1 MRGWR
6 RVVFRRDAAGVRPVS
21 SSFSS
26 GGTRRATPL
35 GSVSPAASSASS
47 AAAAV
52 RARPKLPRGSNS
64 RHSFDVASAFGAASS
79 RFGWNVASRMGVREG
94 RPARSV
100 VLGSIPGAVVA
111 SSAARRPD
119 AGLAAERRALRAA
132 SLSPVLGRD
141 EGVPRGWRG
150 DSFSF
155 EIPPAGEVPPCDA
168 PPPPPPDDEDA
179 RFCLKRSSDDAGR
192 RVPSSPTMSARAAPR
207 VGLWAPPT
215 VAVDFLEKSSI
226 SRRLEPTNA
235 ANADAGHRHGHHGR
249 GWQDRAVDRRVHRV
263 GRYVPSSSSHR
274 PPSVPSRP
282 AFWPF
287 AGPDPSAPQILAHQ
301 PTQTLLPLHPS
312 TQRYRRTR
320 RRAAP
325 PRRARSDASAYSW
338 ASTACP

>member
-1 MRGWR
+1 MER
-6 RVVFRRDAAGVRPVS
+6 R
-21 SSFSS
+21 
-26 GGTRRATPL
+26 L
-35 GSVSPAASSASS
+35 G
-47 AAAAV
+47 
-52 RARPKLPRGSNS
+52 
-64 RHSFDVASAFGAASS
+64 
-79 RFGWNVASRMGVREG
+79 MGVREG

-141 EGVPRGWRG
+141 EGVVRGWRG

-155 EIPPAGEVPPCDA
+155 EIPPAGEVPPCDT

-192 RVPSSPTMSARAAPR
+192 RVPSSPTMSARAR
-207 VGLWAPPT
+207 TGLGCGHLQRSPLT
-215 VAVDFLEKSSI
+215 FLKI
-226 SRRLEPTNA
+226 IHGRLEPTNA

-282 AFWPF
+282 A
-287 AGPDPSAPQILAHQ
+287 GRSRGTDPSAPQILAHR

-320 RRAAP
+320 RRAA
-325 PRRARSDASAYSW
+325 RRGGARSDASAYSW